1 MTAAKLTPDEVRA
14 MDRVVDY
21 LFTDEREN
29 YETSEPEG
37 REGHIFNQVLIL
49 KLAIDRFHKEGL
61 I

>member
-21 LFTDEREN
+21 LFTDERED
-29 YETSEPEG
+29 YEASQSED